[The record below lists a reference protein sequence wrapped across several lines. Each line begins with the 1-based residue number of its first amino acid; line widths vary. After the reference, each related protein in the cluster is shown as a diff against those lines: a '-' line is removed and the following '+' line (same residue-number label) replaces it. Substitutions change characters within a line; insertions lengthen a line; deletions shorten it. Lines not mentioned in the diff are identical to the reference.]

1 MSYKPCGVTRGE
13 LDRRHTKSDRNP
25 PGLPEWTFRLVDEVA
40 ELSVVTWP
48 ADQNACSNEPSSS
61 RLGPARMMRQSA
73 TNDERGEGGTILEP
87 TPSFACFRRVP
98 SLGLNSRIRG

>member
-48 ADQNACSNEPSSS
+48 ADQNACK
-61 RLGPARMMRQSA
+61 ARTSHRRRALVQ
-73 TNDERGEGGTILEP
+73 RG
-87 TPSFACFRRVP
+87 
-98 SLGLNSRIRG
+98 